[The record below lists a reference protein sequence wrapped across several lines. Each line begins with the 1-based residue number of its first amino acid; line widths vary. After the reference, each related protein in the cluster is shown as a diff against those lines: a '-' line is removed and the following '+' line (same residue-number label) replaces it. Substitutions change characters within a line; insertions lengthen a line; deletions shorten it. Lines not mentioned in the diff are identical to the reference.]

1 MIEQKRLNNFGT
13 NLDNSGH
20 SGYSVAAGGP
30 IFFAMDFV
38 LLHSTVYIVDFQKC
52 RGVSKVSYVLIATV
66 EYIRHKGIS
75 TLTVKISQSFSRR

>member
-38 LLHSTVYIVDFQKC
+38 LLHSTVHIVDFQKC
-52 RGVSKVSYVLIATV
+52 RGVSKVSYV
-66 EYIRHKGIS
+66 EYLRQKGIS
-75 TLTVKISQSFSRR
+75 TLTGKIS